1 MKKLIMC
8 FILLAG
14 IQAANAQDF
23 PLPEKADYPEISV
36 SGKRTADFVP
46 SGWKI
51 IGETKGDL
59 NGDKIPDAALAI
71 IGTSAEF
78 ITKGEFIQPDGF
90 DSNPRMLIVLFGEKD
105 GYKLAEKSNSMIAAA
120 SGPQMEEP
128 FDSIEIKN
136 GILQITQHIFMNAGG
151 WSTSSHIYKFRFQK
165 SEFALIGVDYNS
177 VRRNSGEVENRSYN
191 FLTRK
196 VRIEKGSISNNK
208 TRNTM
213 RSFKPNSINTL
224 KTFPI
229 PFEYEIEKDFY
240 L

>member
-14 IQAANAQDF
+14 IQAANAQEF
-23 PLPEKADYPEISV
+23 PVPTKSDYPEINV
-36 SGKRTADFVP
+36 SGKKTADFVP

-51 IGETKGDL
+51 IGAAKGDL
-59 NGDKIPDAALAI
+59 NSDKIPDAALAV
-71 IGTSAEF
+71 IGTSAKF
-78 ITKGEFIQPDGF
+78 ITKGKFIQLEGF

-105 GYKLAEKSNSMIAAA
+105 GYKLAEKSDTMIAAA
-120 SGPQMEEP
+120 NGPQMEEP

-165 SEFALIGVDYNS
+165 NEFALIGADYNS

-196 VRIEKGSISNNK
+196 VRIETGSISNDK
-208 TRNTM
+208 TKNRIRN
-213 RSFKPNSINTL
+213 FKPTETKTL
-224 KTFPI
+224 RNFSS

-240 L
+240 I